1 MREILVTKKSQGIKG
16 TELETDNELEKADFQ
31 PGCLQ
36 AASEAPKGHIPDI
49 VLRHEVT
56 TLR

>member
-1 MREILVTKKSQGIKG
+1 MREIPVEKKSQDIKG

-36 AASEAPKGHIPDI
+36 AASEAPKGHMTNPQ
-49 VLRHEVT
+49 
-56 TLR
+56 TLFWDMK